1 MTELTLKFE
10 TSTLQRLS
18 QVAKLRETTVED
30 LLVMAADAVIAQ
42 ADAEQR
48 FRQRAALGAGR
59 NAEGLALLKK
69 ATG

>member
-48 FRQRAALGAGR
+48 FR
-59 NAEGLALLKK
+59 
-69 ATG
+69 